1 MRDNKRGIIMKRF
14 LILFSVLLIGTC
26 SFAEEVMVIRNVNFN
41 NFWRKKGI
49 DEEKVLQVGQKIMMA
64 NAIPKRVPIFVDS
77 TKKTINAN
85 SNLYDKTVTI
95 YSGMFLY
102 IDNDD
107 ELAYILSHEIAHSVE
122 AYGGMAKYMAMNANS
137 KKYEQKADLNGID
150 YMVKA
155 GYDPIA
161 AITMG
166 NKIFGE
172 PVWDWGCTYT
182 HPKGSKRL
190 IDMYKYIYVKYPQYL
205 DSPYTKTPSYKNFV
219 YSMNKDITEFQ
230 QKQKRRKLKQMQ
242 NGDL

>member
-1 MRDNKRGIIMKRF
+1 MKKI
-14 LILFSVLLIGTC
+14 LILLGVLLIGSC
-26 SFAEEVMVIRNVNFN
+26 SFAEEILVIKNVNMS

-49 DEEKVLQVGQKIMMA
+49 DEEKVIQVGQRIMIS
-64 NAIPKRVPIFVDS
+64 NRIPKRVPIFVDS
-77 TKKTINAN
+77 SKKTINAN

-95 YSGMFLY
+95 YPGMFLY

-107 ELAYILSHEIAHSVE
+107 ELAYVLSHEIAHSVE
-122 AYGGMAKYMAMNANS
+122 AYGGMIKYMAMNANS

-172 PVWDWGCTYT
+172 PVWDWGFTYT

-190 IDMYKYIYVKYPQYL
+190 MDMYKYIYVKYPQYL
-205 DSPYTKTPSYKNFV
+205 NSPYTQTASYKNFT
-219 YSMNKDITEFQ
+219 YSMNKEIKEFQ
-230 QKQKRRKLKQMQ
+230 QKQKRRQLKQQ
-242 NGDL
+242 ENGDL

>member
-1 MRDNKRGIIMKRF
+1 MKK
-14 LILFSVLLIGTC
+14 LLVLLGVMLIGTC
-26 SFAEEVMVIRNVNFN
+26 SMAEEVYVIRGVNFG
-41 NFWRKKGI
+41 NFWKKKGI
-49 DEEKVLQVGQKIMMA
+49 DEEKVLSVGQKIMLD
-64 NAIPKRVPIFVDS
+64 NKIPKRIPIFVANNKS
-77 TKKTINAN
+77 VNAS

-95 YSGMFLY
+95 NSGTFLY

-107 ELAYILSHEIAHSVE
+107 ELAFVLSHEIAHSVD
-122 AYGGMAKYMAMNANS
+122 AYGGMIKYMAMKSNS

-172 PVWDWGCTYT
+172 PIWDWGCTYL

-190 IDMYKYIYVKYPQYL
+190 IEMYKYIYVKYPQYL
-205 DSPYTKTPSYKNFV
+205 NSPLTQTASYKNFQ
-219 YSMNKDITEFQ
+219 YSMSKDILEFQ
-230 QKQKRRKLKQMQ
+230 QKQKKRRMKQQ
-242 NGDL
+242 GDL

>member
-1 MRDNKRGIIMKRF
+1 MKK
-14 LILFSVLLIGTC
+14 LLVLLGVMLIGTC
-26 SFAEEVMVIRNVNFN
+26 SMAEEVYVIRGVNFG
-41 NFWRKKGI
+41 NFWKKKGI
-49 DEEKVLQVGQKIMMA
+49 DEEKVLSVGQKIMMD
-64 NAIPKRVPIFVDS
+64 NKIPKRVPIFVANNKS
-77 TKKTINAN
+77 VNAS

-95 YSGMFLY
+95 NSGTFLY

-107 ELAYILSHEIAHSVE
+107 ELAFVLSHEIAHSVD
-122 AYGGMAKYMAMNANS
+122 AYGGMIKYMAMKSNS

-172 PVWDWGCTYT
+172 PIWDWGCTYL

-190 IDMYKYIYVKYPQYL
+190 IEMYKYIYVKYPQYL
-205 DSPYTKTPSYKNFV
+205 NSPLTQTASYKNFQ
-219 YSMNKDITEFQ
+219 YSMSKDILEFQ
-230 QKQKRRKLKQMQ
+230 QKQKKRRMKQQ
-242 NGDL
+242 GDL

>member
-1 MRDNKRGIIMKRF
+1 MKK
-14 LILFSVLLIGTC
+14 LLVLLGVMLIGTC
-26 SFAEEVMVIRNVNFN
+26 SMAEEVYVIRGVNFG
-41 NFWRKKGI
+41 NFWKKKGI
-49 DEEKVLQVGQKIMMA
+49 DEEKVLFVGQKIMLD
-64 NAIPKRVPIFVDS
+64 NKIPKRVPIFVS
-77 TKKTINAN
+77 NNKSVNAS

-95 YSGMFLY
+95 NSGTFLY

-107 ELAYILSHEIAHSVE
+107 ELAFVLSHEIAHSVD
-122 AYGGMAKYMAMNANS
+122 AYGGMIKYMAMKSNS

-172 PVWDWGCTYT
+172 PIWDWGCTYL

-190 IDMYKYIYVKYPQYL
+190 IEMYKYIYVKYPQYL
-205 DSPYTKTPSYKNFV
+205 NSPLTQTASYKNFQ
-219 YSMNKDITEFQ
+219 YSMSKDILEFQ
-230 QKQKRRKLKQMQ
+230 QKQKKRRMKQQ
-242 NGDL
+242 GDL

>member
-1 MRDNKRGIIMKRF
+1 MKK
-14 LILFSVLLIGTC
+14 LLVLLGVMLIGTC
-26 SFAEEVMVIRNVNFN
+26 SMAEEVYVIRGVNFG
-41 NFWRKKGI
+41 NFWKKKGI
-49 DEEKVLQVGQKIMMA
+49 DEEKVLSVGQKIMLD
-64 NAIPKRVPIFVDS
+64 NKIPKRVPIFVS
-77 TKKTINAN
+77 NNKSVNAS

-95 YSGMFLY
+95 NSGTFLY

-107 ELAYILSHEIAHSVE
+107 ELAFVLSHEIAHSVD
-122 AYGGMAKYMAMNANS
+122 AYGGMIKYMAMKSNS

-172 PVWDWGCTYT
+172 PIWDWGCTYL

-190 IDMYKYIYVKYPQYL
+190 IEMYKYIYVKYPQYL
-205 DSPYTKTPSYKNFV
+205 NSPLTQTASYKNFQ
-219 YSMNKDITEFQ
+219 YSMSKDILEFQ
-230 QKQKRRKLKQMQ
+230 QKQKKRRMKQQ
-242 NGDL
+242 GDL

>member
-1 MRDNKRGIIMKRF
+1 MKKFLLLLGII
-14 LILFSVLLIGTC
+14 SIGLC
-26 SFAEEVMVIRNVNFN
+26 SFADEVVVIRGVNLE
-41 NFWRKKGI
+41 NFWNKKGI
-49 DEEKVLQVGQKIMMA
+49 SEEKVIKVGQKIMLD
-64 NAIPKRVPIFVDS
+64 NKIPKRVPIFVD
-77 TKKTINAN
+77 TKKNVNAF

-95 YSGMFLY
+95 HEGMFFY

-107 ELAYILSHEIAHSVE
+107 ELAYVLAHEIAHSIE
-122 AYGGMAKYMAMNANS
+122 AYGGMIKYMAMNSNS

-172 PVWDWGCTYT
+172 PVWDWGFTYL

-190 IDMYKYIYVKYPQYL
+190 ISMYKYIYVKYPQYL
-205 DSPYTKTPSYKNFV
+205 NSPLTKTPSYKKFEYAMSKEINAFL
-219 YSMNKDITEFQ
+219 
-230 QKQKRRKLKQMQ
+230 QKQKRKHIKDEL
-242 NGDL
+242 

>member
-1 MRDNKRGIIMKRF
+1 MKK
-14 LILFSVLLIGTC
+14 LLVLLGVMLIGTC
-26 SFAEEVMVIRNVNFN
+26 SMAEEVYVIRGVNFG
-41 NFWRKKGI
+41 NFWKKKGI
-49 DEEKVLQVGQKIMMA
+49 DEEKVLSVGQKIMLD
-64 NAIPKRVPIFVDS
+64 NKIPKRVPIFVANNKS
-77 TKKTINAN
+77 VNAS

-95 YSGMFLY
+95 NSGTFLY

-107 ELAYILSHEIAHSVE
+107 ELAFVLSHEIAHSVD
-122 AYGGMAKYMAMNANS
+122 AYGGMIKYMAMKSNS

-172 PVWDWGCTYT
+172 PIWDWGCTYL

-190 IDMYKYIYVKYPQYL
+190 IEMYKYIYVKYPQYL
-205 DSPYTKTPSYKNFV
+205 NSPLTQTASYKNFQ
-219 YSMNKDITEFQ
+219 YSMSKDILEFQ
-230 QKQKRRKLKQMQ
+230 QKQKKRRMKQQ
-242 NGDL
+242 GDL

>member
-1 MRDNKRGIIMKRF
+1 MIRGIIMKK
-14 LILFSVLLIGTC
+14 ILVLLGVLLIGTT
-26 SFAEEVMVIRNVNFN
+26 SFADEIMVIQGTNLN

-49 DEEKVLQVGQKIMMA
+49 DEEKVLKVGQKIMMD
-64 NAIPKRVPIFVDS
+64 NKISKRVPIFV
-77 TKKTINAN
+77 N
-85 SNLYDKTVTI
+85 SNNKVVNATSTPYDKTVNI

-107 ELAYILSHEIAHSVE
+107 ELAYVLSHEIAHSVE
-122 AYGGMAKYMAMNANS
+122 AYGGMIKYMAMNANS
-137 KKYEQKADLNGID
+137 KKYEQKADLNAID

-155 GYDPIA
+155 GYNPVA

-172 PVWDWGCTYT
+172 PVWDWGFTYL

-205 DSPYTKTPSYKNFV
+205 NSYLTNTPSYKNFE
-219 YSMNKDITEFQ
+219 YSMRKDITEFQ
-230 QKQKRRKLKQMQ
+230 QKQKRRRMKQQ
-242 NGDL
+242 DEL

>member
-1 MRDNKRGIIMKRF
+1 MKK
-14 LILFSVLLIGTC
+14 LLVLLGVMLIGTC
-26 SFAEEVMVIRNVNFN
+26 SMAEEVYVIRGVNFG
-41 NFWRKKGI
+41 NFWKKKGI
-49 DEEKVLQVGQKIMMA
+49 DEEKVLSVGQKIMLD
-64 NAIPKRVPIFVDS
+64 NKIPKRVPIFVS
-77 TKKTINAN
+77 NNKSVNAS

-95 YSGMFLY
+95 NSGTFLY

-107 ELAYILSHEIAHSVE
+107 ELAFVLSHEIAHSVD
-122 AYGGMAKYMAMNANS
+122 AYGGMIKYMAMKSNS

-172 PVWDWGCTYT
+172 PIWDWGCTYL

-190 IDMYKYIYVKYPQYL
+190 IEMYKYIYVKYPQYL
-205 DSPYTKTPSYKNFV
+205 NSPLTQTTSYKNFQ
-219 YSMNKDITEFQ
+219 YSMSKDILEFQ
-230 QKQKRRKLKQMQ
+230 QKQKKRRMKQQ
-242 NGDL
+242 GDL

>member
-1 MRDNKRGIIMKRF
+1 MKK
-14 LILFSVLLIGTC
+14 ILVLLGVLLIGTS
-26 SFAEEVMVIRNVNFN
+26 SFADEIMVIQGTNLN

-49 DEEKVLQVGQKIMMA
+49 DEEKVLKVGQKIMID
-64 NAIPKRVPIFVDS
+64 NKIPKRVPIFVI
-77 TKKTINAN
+77 TNNKVINAT
-85 SNLYDKTVTI
+85 SSPYDKTVNI

-107 ELAYILSHEIAHSVE
+107 ELAYVLSHEIAHSVE
-122 AYGGMAKYMAMNANS
+122 AYGGMIKYMAMNANS
-137 KKYEQKADLNGID
+137 KKYEQKADLNAID

-155 GYDPIA
+155 GYNPVA

-172 PVWDWGCTYT
+172 PVWDWGFTYL

-205 DSPYTKTPSYKNFV
+205 NSYLTNTPSYKNFE
-219 YSMNKDITEFQ
+219 YSMRKDITEFQ
-230 QKQKRRKLKQMQ
+230 QKQKRRRMKQQ
-242 NGDL
+242 DEL

>member
-1 MRDNKRGIIMKRF
+1 MKK
-14 LILFSVLLIGTC
+14 ILVLLGVLLIGSC
-26 SFAEEVMVIRNVNFN
+26 SFAEEILVIKNVNMS

-49 DEEKVLQVGQKIMMA
+49 DEEKVLQVGQRIMIS
-64 NAIPKRVPIFVDS
+64 NRIPKRVPIFVDS
-77 TKKTINAN
+77 HKDTINAY
-85 SNLYDKTVTI
+85 SSTYDKRVTI
-95 YSGMFLY
+95 YAGMFLY
-102 IDNDD
+102 MDNDD

-122 AYGGMAKYMAMNANS
+122 AYGGMIKYLAINANS

-172 PVWDWGCTYT
+172 PVREWGFTYT

-190 IDMYKYIYVKYPQYL
+190 LDMYKYIYVKYPQYL
-205 DSPYTKTPSYKNFV
+205 NSPYTQTASYKNFT
-219 YSMNKDITEFQ
+219 YSMNKEIKEFQ
-230 QKQKRRKLKQMQ
+230 QKQKRRQLKQQ
-242 NGDL
+242 ENGDL

>member
-1 MRDNKRGIIMKRF
+1 MLDNR
-14 LILFSVLLIGTC
+14 
-26 SFAEEVMVIRNVNFN
+26 
-41 NFWRKKGI
+41 
-49 DEEKVLQVGQKIMMA
+49 
-64 NAIPKRVPIFVDS
+64 IPKRVPIFVEN
-77 TKKTINAN
+77 KKTVNAN

-107 ELAYILSHEIAHSVE
+107 ELAYVLSHEIAHSVE
-122 AYGGMAKYMAMNANS
+122 AYGGMIKYMAMNANS
-137 KKYEQKADLNGID
+137 KKYEQKADLNAID

-155 GYDPIA
+155 GYDPVA

-172 PVWDWGCTYT
+172 PVWDWGCTYL

-205 DSPYTKTPSYKNFV
+205 NSPLTRTPSYKNFEC
-219 YSMNKDITEFQ
+219 SLKNDIIEFQ
-230 QKQKRRKLKQMQ
+230 QKQKKKRMKQLE

>member
-1 MRDNKRGIIMKRF
+1 MKKF
-14 LILFSVLLIGTC
+14 LVLLGVMLIGTC
-26 SFAEEVMVIRNVNFN
+26 SLAEEVYVIRGVNLG
-41 NFWRKKGI
+41 NFWKKKGI
-49 DEEKVLQVGQKIMMA
+49 DEEKVLSVGQKIMMD
-64 NAIPKRVPIFVDS
+64 NKIPKRIPIFVANNKS
-77 TKKTINAN
+77 VNAS

-95 YSGMFLY
+95 NSGTFLY

-107 ELAYILSHEIAHSVE
+107 ELAFILSHEIAHSVD
-122 AYGGMAKYMAMNANS
+122 AYGGMIKYMAMNANS

-172 PVWDWGCTYT
+172 PIWDWGCTYL

-190 IDMYKYIYVKYPQYL
+190 IEMYKYIYVKYPQYL
-205 DSPYTKTPSYKNFV
+205 NSPLTQTASYKNFQ
-219 YSMNKDITEFQ
+219 YSMSKDILEFQ
-230 QKQKRRKLKQMQ
+230 QKQKKRRMKQQ
-242 NGDL
+242 GDL